1 MAKVATV
8 HGSYEAVLL
17 DDDFVEVTTVLAM
30 TGDVV
35 AVERFAIAKCEAI
48 AALLVTELGFR
59 FDAQGVN

>member
-8 HGSYEAVLL
+8 HGSYEAILL
-17 DDDFVEVTTVLAM
+17 DDDFVQVTTVLAM

-48 AALLVTELGFR
+48 AALLVEELAFR
-59 FDAQGVN
+59 PNAQGVN